1 MNSPAHTLQ
10 AVYWAIDL
18 PMRWGPCEGSLRAA
32 CPGGAAWRGLEGLD
46 GCEGVTSSADLLVID
61 AAGPPPLHWAWPWG
75 QGGGPRTLVLVA
87 NALPEHLMAW
97 LTLGADMVAPA
108 SVELRELEARVR
120 ALLRPMRPARGPV
133 PVHLSISPGALRWRN
148 GRHMALAPREA
159 ELLAALTRRQGR
171 PGTKMELLL
180 DLGWRQEGRTP
191 PFVELVVSRL
201 RARLRQELGDDAA
214 RALETRRGAG
224 YAWRSDCLPQLV

>member
-1 MNSPAHTLQ
+1 MSCAAYTLQ
-10 AVYWAIDL
+10 AVYWAFDV
-18 PMRWGPCEGSLRAA
+18 PSRWAHGEASLRAA
-32 CPGGAAWRGLEGLD
+32 CPGGAAWRGLEGRGGHREVAL
-46 GCEGVTSSADLLVID
+46 VADLLVID

-87 NALPEHLMAW
+87 DALPEHLMAW
-97 LTLGADMVAPA
+97 LALGADMVAPA
-108 SVELRELEARVR
+108 GVALRELEARVR

-133 PVHLSISPGALRWRN
+133 PVHLSVSPGALRWRN

-191 PFVELVVSRL
+191 PFVELMVSRL

-214 RALETRRGAG
+214 QALETRRGAG